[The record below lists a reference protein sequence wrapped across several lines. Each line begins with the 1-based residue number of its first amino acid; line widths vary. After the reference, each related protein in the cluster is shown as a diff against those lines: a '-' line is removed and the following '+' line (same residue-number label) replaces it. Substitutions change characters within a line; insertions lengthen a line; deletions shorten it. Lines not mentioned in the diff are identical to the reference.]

1 MEGDNNK
8 KDMEGDKDA
17 KDIICDNNIT
27 LKNKI
32 PINNLNDN
40 NIVCNYKHR
49 DTIEEADNNYVVENI
64 TQVNNIDEIKLKRK
78 RKRKNNFSEYIQ
90 EEREDNFIKDK
101 NYNALKTLKD
111 SKRILLN
118 CNKYIEDNNMY
129 KIEDNVQ
136 NNNVRKDNIDICNKI
151 NLPRVY
157 DNIIQSDSNNLNKYK
172 GSSFALIIHEISD
185 LLSLITTVDKSKNKN
200 KIKLVN
206 IGHKLNTLM
215 RSHYERIYDCD
226 NSLVSIINKIK
237 KLYKCYRSMEEKYLK
252 KTKKQNINI
261 NINTNTNKI
270 EKENV
275 AGNNDEE
282 DPNDGINILHD
293 DLLKEEIN
301 NIDNNIKNDINKY
314 TIKCNN
320 NNEKLIQDPFFQNEF
335 VQGID
340 NYINQK
346 DENNC
351 HDNIKDKIDTLNCYI
366 NEKLNMDCQNI
377 FIQKGDY
384 KKVLN
389 QMGPFLFLKMLM
401 KKHKK
406 KKNIT

>member
-1 MEGDNNK
+1 MDNINKSIIKNIGSMESK
-8 KDMEGDKDA
+8 STAVTYKE
-17 KDIICDNNIT
+17 CELS
-27 LKNKI
+27 LK
-32 PINNLNDN
+32 
-40 NIVCNYKHR
+40 
-49 DTIEEADNNYVVENI
+49 EEKE
-64 TQVNNIDEIKLKRK
+64 
-78 RKRKNNFSEYIQ
+78 EYI
-90 EEREDNFIKDK
+90 EYLKKKKKILKELDK
-101 NYNALKTLKD
+101 
-111 SKRILLN
+111 
-118 CNKYIEDNNMY
+118 CNSHFFFTYFHKGELIEYLHNQINMH
-129 KIEDNVQ
+129 I
-136 NNNVRKDNIDICNKI
+136 
-151 NLPRVY
+151 
-157 DNIIQSDSNNLNKYK
+157 SDSNNLNKYK

-261 NINTNTNKI
+261 NINTNTNTNTNTNKI

-351 HDNIKDKIDTLNCYI
+351 HDNIKDKIDTLNCF
-366 NEKLNMDCQNI
+366 KSD
-377 FIQKGDY
+377 G
-384 KKVLN
+384 
-389 QMGPFLFLKMLM
+389 
-401 KKHKK
+401 
-406 KKNIT
+406 